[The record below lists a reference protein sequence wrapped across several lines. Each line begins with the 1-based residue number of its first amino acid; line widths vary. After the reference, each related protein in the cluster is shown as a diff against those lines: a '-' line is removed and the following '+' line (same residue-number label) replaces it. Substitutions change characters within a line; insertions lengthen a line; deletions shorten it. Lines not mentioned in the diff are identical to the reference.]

1 MGILG
6 DIIANRID
14 KIVNDRRQEKTQ
26 PQVSETQ
33 DIEMYNRIWL
43 DKVVH
48 ETGFALTDDE
58 KRITNILKALNKR
71 DGHCPC
77 GGMTDEFICP
87 CRMMRDHGTCKCGLY
102 RDVVDLNPTGKS
114 EGSIKK

>member
-6 DIIANRID
+6 DIVANRID
-14 KIVNDRRQEKTQ
+14 KIVNDRRQAKMEQ
-26 PQVSETQ
+26 QVYETQ

-48 ETGFALTDDE
+48 ETGYALTDNE
-58 KRITNILKALNKR
+58 QRIANILKKLNER

-87 CRMMRDHGTCKCGLY
+87 CRMMREYGTCKCGLY
-102 RDVVDLNPTGKS
+102 RDVVDINPTGKS